1 MEVLQNQNVII
12 LVLFDDDYDDH
23 LEGDDDDYEYD
34 DDDDDY
40 EYDDHHE
47 GGDLLQLRV
56 IEALQGTMDKTN
68 LGQGSQPALCKVMM
82 VMMKTKM
89 MTMMTKILMMIT
101 MMMILWTIIP
111 L

>member
-1 MEVLQNQNVII
+1 MKVLQNQNVII

-34 DDDDDY
+34 DDHGY

-68 LGQGSQPALCKVMM
+68 LGQGSQTALCKVMM
-82 VMMKTKM
+82 VMTKM